1 MKKFYLKYL
10 LALLLF
16 GSNGIVASHI
26 ALNSYEIVLF
36 RSLIGCLFLI
46 AVFLVSGQKF
56 QVWNK
61 KRHFAYL
68 IVSGAAM
75 GASWMF
81 LYEAYVQVGVSVATL
96 AYYCGPVIVMVL
108 APLIFRETITAAK
121 IIGFLSVMAGM
132 VFVNFQSLHQS
143 GFTWGLLCGVLSAVS
158 YSVMIIFNKKAKG
171 TTGLENTLCQLMMSV
186 LTVGL
191 FILVKQ
197 GVHIDIPPQS
207 IFPLLLLGIVNTG
220 VGCYLYFS
228 SIPNLPAGSVA
239 LCGYME
245 PVSALLFSSVL
256 LSERLTVLQLIGTAL
271 ILGGAA
277 FGECFHRKGAL
288 ESTGQINDTASPKI

>member
-1 MKKFYLKYL
+1 MKKAYVKYF
-10 LALLLF
+10 LAMFLF
-16 GSNGIVASHI
+16 GSNGVVASHI
-26 ALNSYEIVLF
+26 ALSSYEIVLF

-46 AVFLVSGQKF
+46 VVFLASRQKF
-56 QVWNK
+56 LIWKN

-108 APLIFRETITAAK
+108 APVIFREKITAAK
-121 IIGFLSVMAGM
+121 VVGFFSVTAGM
-132 VFVNFQSLHQS
+132 VFVSFPSLTQS
-143 GFTWGLLCGVLSAVS
+143 GFSWGLLCGLLSAAA
-158 YSVMIIFNKKAKG
+158 YALMIIFNKKA
-171 TTGLENTLCQLMMSV
+171 TSSTGLENTLCQLTVSA

-191 FILVKQ
+191 FILFKQ
-197 GVHIDIPPQS
+197 GLHISVPARS
-207 IFPLLLLGIVNTG
+207 IFPLLLLGVVNTG

-228 SIPNLPAGSVA
+228 SIPKLPAVSVA

-245 PVSALLFSSVL
+245 PVSALIFSAAF
-256 LSERLTVLQLIGTAL
+256 LSERLTALQLVGTAL

-277 FGECFHRKGAL
+277 FGECWHRKGDPENTA
-288 ESTGQINDTASPKI
+288 QIHGAVPPEI